1 MDAEG
6 AVVVVVGGWGGG
18 GSPRRCRMIK
28 AAIGDSGIGRVWVEI
43 RGE

>member
-6 AVVVVVGGWGGG
+6 AVVVVVGGWVG